1 MQILQHEDV
10 PMTQS
15 QWQFDT
21 SHATIG
27 FSVRHMMVSKVHG
40 QFTKWS
46 GQFEFDEQDP
56 TASKAVVEI
65 DVNSIN
71 TNEPQRDGHLKSP
84 DFFDAANH
92 PVMTFRST
100 KIERH
105 GADYRVTGDLTI
117 RGTTRPV
124 VLDAEF
130 IGKIVD
136 PYGNDRAGFSAKTS
150 IDRKDFGLHWNMLL
164 EAGGFAVADKID
176 INLEFEAV
184 RAKAAAA
191 A

>member
-1 MQILQHEDV
+1 
-10 PMTQS
+10 MTQS

>member
-1 MQILQHEDV
+1 
-10 PMTQS
+10 MTQS

-124 VLDAEF
+124 VLDAEL

>member
-1 MQILQHEDV
+1 MA
-10 PMTQS
+10 PT

-21 SHATIG
+21 SHANIG

-46 GQFEFDEQDP
+46 GQFEFDAQDP
-56 TASKAVVEI
+56 AASKAVVEV

-71 TNEPQRDGHLKSP
+71 TNEAQRDGHLRSP
-84 DFFDAANH
+84 DFFDAANF
-92 PVMTFRST
+92 PLMTFRST

-105 GADYRVTGDLTI
+105 GADYRVSGDLTI

-130 IGKIVD
+130 AGAIVD

-150 IDRKDFGLHWNMLL
+150 IDRKDFGLTWNMLL
-164 EAGGFAVADKID
+164 EAGGFAVADRIE
-176 INLEFEAV
+176 ITIEFEAV

>member
-10 PMTQS
+10 PMTQA

-105 GADYRVTGDLTI
+105 GADYRVAGDLTI

>member
-1 MQILQHEDV
+1 MA
-10 PMTQS
+10 PS

-46 GQFEFDEQDP
+46 GQFTFNDQDP

-71 TNEPQRDGHLKSP
+71 TNEAQRDGHLKSP

-92 PVMTFRST
+92 PLITFRST
-100 KIERH
+100 AIEKH

-130 IGKIVD
+130 SGAIVD
-136 PYGNDRAGFSAKTS
+136 MQGNDRAGFSAKTS
-150 IDRKDFGLHWNMLL
+150 IDRKDFGLTWNMLL
-164 EAGGFAVADKID
+164 EAGGFAVADKVEIS
-176 INLEFEAV
+176 LEFEAV